1 MGIFQYNIILR
12 FTFKIEKTTT
22 SYHRR
27 QCSSLQCR
35 LQLMRPLHTVQ
46 QTAVVFLPSSCF
58 AAHCKS
64 THTVRYSIAV
74 CVSPENLAVDGAK
87 FTLFMRTASKQGVA
101 LRCVQYML
109 KPSQLIIALIYSISE
124 LATCHGLYFLRK
136 DKKDSCAR
144 IL

>member
-64 THTVRYSIAV
+64 THTVRYIIDI
-74 CVSPENLAVDGAK
+74 CVSPKDLAVDEAN
-87 FTLFMRTASKQGVA
+87 FTLFMRTAGTQGVA
-101 LRCVQYML
+101 LRCVQCIL
-109 KPSQLIIALIYSISE
+109 KSSQLIIALSISE
-124 LATCHGLYFLRK
+124 LATCLGLYF
-136 DKKDSCAR
+136 CAKTKR
-144 IL
+144 LMRQNTIK